1 MAVGS
6 GTSSPSGER
15 RELPPLRLLIV
26 EDDAGDAALLRRYV
40 GRAFDVRELVHVER
54 IVDAFERLQLHTPDV
69 VLLDLSLPDS
79 HGLATFTDVRIRRPD
94 LPIVVISGLDDEDV
108 AAEAV
113 KAGAQDYLVKGTIDA
128 ETLGRAIRY
137 AIERNRTQV
146 ELQDM
151 SATDDLTGLLNRRG
165 FVSVAQRR
173 LLAAQRS
180 YESMALVFIDL
191 DGLKAVNDTH
201 GHTEGSRLIADA
213 ADAIRSVLRPND
225 LAARLGGDEFCLLL
239 TGGEPTVQLLA
250 SQLGRAV
257 DHRNETS
264 TRPSRLSLSFG
275 AATSRSGDRRTLDA
289 LVQEADAR
297 MYEQK
302 RAKHAERRLPASA

>member
-1 MAVGS
+1 V
-6 GTSSPSGER
+6 
-15 RELPPLRLLIV
+15 LVV
-26 EDDAGDAALLRRYV
+26 EDDPGDAALLRRFV
-40 GRAFDVRELVHVER
+40 GRAFESREIVHVER
-54 IVDAFERLQLHTPDV
+54 IVEAFERLQLHTPDV

-94 LPIVVISGLDDEDV
+94 LPIVVISGLDDEEM

-113 KAGAQDYLVKGTIDA
+113 KAGAQDYLVKGKIDA
-128 ETLGRAIRY
+128 EILGRSIRY

-146 ELQDM
+146 ELQDI

-165 FVSVAQRR
+165 FDSIARRR

-213 ADAIRSVLRPND
+213 ADAIRSVLRPSD
-225 LAARLGGDEFCLLL
+225 IAARLGGDEFCLLL
-239 TGGEPTVQLLA
+239 TGGDPTVQVLESRLV
-250 SQLGRAV
+250 SAV
-257 DHRNETS
+257 DQRNAMS
-264 TRPSRLSLSFG
+264 TRPSRLSLSLG
-275 AATSRSGDRRTLDA
+275 AATSRSGDRRSLDE
-289 LVQEADAR
+289 LVQEADSR

-302 RAKHAERRLPASA
+302 RAKHAAR

>member
-1 MAVGS
+1 VAVGN
-6 GTSSPSGER
+6 GTRSTPGER
-15 RELPPLRLLIV
+15 HELPPLRLLIV
-26 EDDAGDAALLRRYV
+26 EDDPGDAALLRRYV
-40 GRAFDVRELVHVER
+40 GRAYDVRELVHVER

-79 HGLATFTDVRIRRPD
+79 HGLATFNDIRIRRPD
-94 LPIVVISGLDDEDV
+94 LPIVVISGLDDEEV

-128 ETLGRAIRY
+128 ETLARAIRY

-146 ELQDM
+146 ELQDI

-191 DGLKAVNDTH
+191 DGLKAVNDAH

-239 TGGEPTVQLLA
+239 TGGDPTVQLLQ
-250 SQLGRAV
+250 SQLGRAI
-257 DHRNETS
+257 DRRNQTS
-264 TRPSRLSLSFG
+264 TSPSRLSLSLG